1 MDRGRRRLL
10 IAVVAVVALAVTGV
24 VGYRVLRPG
33 ELVDRAKSAYPIQA
47 PAAQPKVYGTLL
59 AAPIVVDGRLRVYAG
74 KREVYA
80 DLPVNV
86 KSSVS
91 RYWSYRRWPA
101 QVQGV
106 VAVGTTV
113 VSLWSDGTVVGMD
126 ATRGAVAWR
135 ATLPSPDPTGF
146 TGRRTGA
153 ATVYQPTNL
162 FTAGQVVIAVGSAT
176 VDGYDVATGR
186 RLWEVPRPRC
196 HDDFTAPGTFVT
208 VDTCGTAPHATV
220 LDARTGT
227 PRTGWPQAAFVP
239 LGCAVGR
246 SECSGVIAGGQG
258 WTVGQDGALTPAR
271 ALAGAGTGVWL
282 VGGVVVRQ
290 GADGTVE
297 GVSATDGS
305 PQWTTDAGTV
315 VAVEPGA
322 VHLVTAGHRDVVT
335 LDPATGRLL
344 SQFPLLV
351 KDATVFD
358 LGRVYASDRYLFME
372 RAKPGANADQPD
384 GAYFYPSPNVVV
396 TGS

>member
-10 IAVVAVVALAVTGV
+10 IGLVAVVALAITGL

-33 ELVDRAKSAYPIQA
+33 ELVDRAKSAYPTQA
-47 PAAQPKVYGTLL
+47 PTAQPKVYGTLL

-91 RYWSYRRWPA
+91 RYWSYRRWPG

-113 VSLWSDGTVVGMD
+113 VSLWSDGTVVGLD
-126 ATRGAVAWR
+126 ATRGTVAWR
-135 ATLPSPDPTGF
+135 ATLPSSDPGGF

-162 FTAGQVVIAVGSAT
+162 FTAGQVVIAVDSAT
-176 VDGYDVATGR
+176 VNGFDAATGR

-196 HDDFTAPGTFVT
+196 HDDFTATDTFVT

-220 LDARTGT
+220 LDARTGA
-227 PRTGWPQAAFVP
+227 PRTGWPQAVFVP

-246 SECSGVIAGGQG
+246 SECTGVVAGGQG

-290 GADGTVE
+290 DAGGTVE
-297 GVSATDGS
+297 GVSAVDGS

-344 SQFPLLV
+344 SQFPLVV

-372 RAKPGANADQPD
+372 RAKPGANVDQPD
-384 GAYFYPSPNVVV
+384 SAYFYASPNVVV

>member
-1 MDRGRRRLL
+1 
-10 IAVVAVVALAVTGV
+10 
-24 VGYRVLRPG
+24 
-33 ELVDRAKSAYPIQA
+33 
-47 PAAQPKVYGTLL
+47 VYGTLL

-80 DLPVNV
+80 DLPVDV

-91 RYWSYRRWPA
+91 RYWSYRRWPG

-113 VSLWSDGTVVGMD
+113 VSLWSDGTLVGLD

-135 ATLPSPDPTGF
+135 ATLGSPDASGF

-153 ATVYQPTNL
+153 ATVYQPANL
-162 FTAGQVVIAVGSAT
+162 FTAGQVVIALDSTSVNGFDT
-176 VDGYDVATGR
+176 ATGR
-186 RLWEVPRPRC
+186 RLWQVPRPRC
-196 HDDFTAPGTFVT
+196 HDDFTAPDTFVA

-220 LDARTGT
+220 LDARTGV
-227 PRTGWPQAAFVP
+227 PRTDWPQAAFVP
-239 LGCAVGR
+239 VGCATGR
-246 SECSGVIAGGQG
+246 SECSGVVAGGQG
-258 WTVGQDGALTPAR
+258 WTVGGSGALTPAPG
-271 ALAGAGTGVWL
+271 LAGAGIGVWL

-290 GADGTVE
+290 GAGGTVE
-297 GVSATDGS
+297 GVSAADGS

-322 VHLVTAGHRDVVT
+322 VHLVTAGHAEVLT
-335 LDPATGRLL
+335 LEPATGRLL
-344 SQFPLLV
+344 SRFRLAV
-351 KDATVFD
+351 KDSTAFD

-372 RAKPGANADQPD
+372 RARPGAKVDQPD
-384 GAYFYPSPNVVV
+384 SAYFFPSPNVVV